1 METSK
6 TTMSGKILEELTGHP
21 WWNIIQ
27 KWILRWFNI
36 KICIWI
42 NTEWK
47 KPNIHNMKESHERKH
62 TNGNDWK
69 DTEVLKCLFPNTEK
83 TVLFLFLMFFVYS
96 IFNNKHLSY
105 FL

>member
-1 METSK
+1 
-6 TTMSGKILEELTGHP
+6 
-21 WWNIIQ
+21 
-27 KWILRWFNI
+27 
-36 KICIWI
+36 
-42 NTEWK
+42 
-47 KPNIHNMKESHERKH
+47 MKESHERKH